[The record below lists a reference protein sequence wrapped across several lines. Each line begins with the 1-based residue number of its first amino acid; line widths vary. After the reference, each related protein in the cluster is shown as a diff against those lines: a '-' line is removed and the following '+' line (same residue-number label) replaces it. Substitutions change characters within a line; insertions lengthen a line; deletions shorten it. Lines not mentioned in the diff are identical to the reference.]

1 VIINIE
7 KQICGGMNM
16 DISRQLKLA
25 STTGK
30 LLFGQRQAVD
40 ACSKGDAKCI
50 ILAANCPQ
58 DFIDS
63 LRAKHPEVTMH
74 RTTLVNRDLGVASG
88 KPFSISTITVLDAGD
103 SELVTL
109 SSNLE

>member
-1 VIINIE
+1 
-7 KQICGGMNM
+7 M

-30 LLFGQRQAVD
+30 LLYGQRQALD
-40 ACSKGDAKCI
+40 ACKTGEAKCI

-58 DFIDS
+58 EFIDS
-63 LRAKHPEVTMH
+63 LRAGHPEVTMH

-88 KPFSISTITVLDAGD
+88 KPFSISTITVVDAGD
-103 SELVTL
+103 SDLLTL
-109 SSNLE
+109 NSNLE

>member
-1 VIINIE
+1 
-7 KQICGGMNM
+7 M

-30 LLFGQRQAVD
+30 LLYGQRQALD
-40 ACSKGDAKCI
+40 ACKTGEAKCI

-58 DFIDS
+58 EFIDS
-63 LRAKHPEVTMH
+63 LRAGHPEVTLH

-88 KPFSISTITVLDAGD
+88 KPFSISTITVLDAGE